1 MVPGQLNATQRGVL
15 QLLLAS
21 SLSLLVVG
29 IFSPL
34 LKITQLW
41 FFSSE
46 SSLVSAVHTLFTH
59 QEWAL
64 AGVIT
69 LFAITVPIVK
79 SLATF
84 WFISRPINQTSRK
97 RLDQL
102 NLLGKWSM
110 LDVFIVAFM
119 VVATKLAS
127 LAQAEVQYGLY
138 LLLVAALSNIFISI
152 VIDRQLKL

>member
-1 MVPGQLNATQRGVL
+1 MVPGQLSPGQRGAL

-21 SLSLLVVG
+21 SLGLLMVG

-46 SSLVSAVHTLFTH
+46 ISLVSAVQTLFNH
-59 QEWAL
+59 QEWLL
-64 AGVIT
+64 AGVIS

-79 SLATF
+79 SLATL
-84 WFISRPINQTSRK
+84 WFISRPLNKASVK

-102 NLLGKWSM
+102 SVLGKWSM

-119 VVATKLAS
+119 VVATKLAA
-127 LAQAEVQYGLY
+127 LAQAEVQYGVY
-138 LLLVAALSNIFISI
+138 LLLAAALSNIFIST
-152 VIDRQLKL
+152 VIDRQLRR